1 MCEVLKRIWEVLGT
15 EERQGKGMSLKD
27 HPPRPPKK
35 VVLVKKTLKNLEHES
50 RKGLILRRETREIS
64 LRGASFRLGTRKL
77 FIVQREGAS
86 RERN

>member
-1 MCEVLKRIWEVLGT
+1 MGGAGYRRAPGEGYVLKR
-15 EERQGKGMSLKD
+15 
-27 HPPRPPKK
+27 PPSPAPPKK

-86 RERN
+86 REKLKM